1 MQYGLACS
9 RQNIGRCWTEDA
21 KNKVKSDFEKI
32 RSVAWP
38 MIINLWIGGV
48 LAGFVVIRV
57 IGSNTGKHLLKLL
70 GVR

>member
-1 MQYGLACS
+1 
-9 RQNIGRCWTEDA
+9 
-21 KNKVKSDFEKI
+21 VKAAFEKI
-32 RSVAWP
+32 RRAAWP
-38 MIINLWIGGV
+38 MIINLWIVGV